1 MVSIDS
7 LWEEFTVYYSSIQ
20 CIVYYS
26 RDKTGKNAGTWVST
40 LKIWTG
46 LYPCGF
52 ELCQLT

>member
-26 RDKTGKNAGTWVST
+26 RDKTGKNAGTWMST

-52 ELCQLT
+52 ELCVN